1 MEAGRLIAWA
11 FPARNRRERNDTV
24 SSTLRLTTDRFHGT
38 RIHTMAAS
46 TSRNVIFAALAGNT
60 AIAVTKLAAA
70 LFTGSAAMMS
80 EAIHSA
86 VDTGNQ
92 ILLLIGL
99 KRAARPDTPDHPF
112 GHGLQLY
119 FYTFVVAVLIF
130 GVGAVISILHGIERI
145 RAPEAVQNPWVNY
158 LVLGLAV
165 LFEGASWF
173 VALRAFNHERA
184 GRPLLAAVR
193 NSKDP
198 TVFTV
203 LFEDTA
209 ALAGLVVALVG
220 VAASQVFGLPVL
232 DGVAS
237 VVIGVILAV
246 TAGFLAFESQS
257 LLTGEAADPATRDGI
272 AAVARA
278 EPGVVGLNDARTMHF
293 GPNEILVV
301 LSLDFDDAL
310 SAAQVEN
317 TVARLEHRIRA
328 AYPQA
333 GRIYVEAQSAAS
345 HAAIRAAVIAGGGPG
360 SLVSEVPDGEG
371 GDISVA

>member
-1 MEAGRLIAWA
+1 
-11 FPARNRRERNDTV
+11 
-24 SSTLRLTTDRFHGT
+24 
-38 RIHTMAAS
+38 MAAS

-60 AIAVTKLAAA
+60 AIAITKLVAA

-99 KRAARPDTPDHPF
+99 RRAARPATEAHPF

-130 GVGAVISILHGIERI
+130 GVGAVISIQHGIERI
-145 RAPEAVQNPWVNY
+145 QHPEAIASPWVNY
-158 LVLGLAV
+158 LVLGLAI
-165 LFEGASWF
+165 LFEGASWW
-173 VALRAFNHERA
+173 VALRAFNRERA
-184 GRPLLAAVR
+184 GRPWLGTVR

-209 ALAGLVVALVG
+209 ALSGLVVALIG
-220 VAASQVFGLPVL
+220 LAASQMLDMPVL

-237 VVIGVILAV
+237 VVIGLILAI

-257 LLTGEAADPATRDGI
+257 LLTGEAADPETREGI
-272 AAVARA
+272 VALARV
-278 EPGVVGLNDARTMHF
+278 EPGVIGINDARTMHF
-293 GPNEILVV
+293 GPNEVLVV

-328 AYPQA
+328 AFPQA
-333 GRIYVEAQSAAS
+333 GRIYIEAQSAAN
-345 HAAIRAAVIAGGGPG
+345 HAAVHAAVLAAGGPA
-360 SLVSEVPDGEG
+360 SLLRDVPDGLG
-371 GDISVA
+371 GDIPAA

>member
-1 MEAGRLIAWA
+1 
-11 FPARNRRERNDTV
+11 
-24 SSTLRLTTDRFHGT
+24 
-38 RIHTMAAS
+38 MAAS
-46 TSRNVIFAALAGNT
+46 TSKNVIFAALAGNL
-60 AIAVTKLAAA
+60 AIAVTKLGAA

-92 ILLLIGL
+92 IILLIGL
-99 KRAARPDTPDHPF
+99 KRAARPATASHPF

-130 GVGAVISILHGIERI
+130 GVGAVISITHGIERI
-145 RAPEAVQNPWVNY
+145 QSPEPIENPWVNY
-158 LVLGLAV
+158 VVLGLSV
-165 LFEGASWF
+165 LFEGASWL
-173 VALRAFNHERA
+173 VALKAFNRERE
-184 GRPLLAAVR
+184 GRPFFSVIR
-193 NSKDP
+193 SSTDP

-209 ALAGLVVALVG
+209 ALMGLVVALVG
-220 VAASQVFGLPVL
+220 VVCSQVFDLPVL

-237 VVIGVILAV
+237 VVIGVILAL

-272 AAVARA
+272 TAIARA
-278 EPGVVGLNDARTMHF
+278 EPGVIGLNDARTMHF
-293 GPNEILVV
+293 GPNEILVC
-301 LSLDFDDAL
+301 LSLDFDDDL
-310 SAAQVEN
+310 TAARVED

-333 GRIYVEAQSAAS
+333 GRIYVEAQSQAS
-345 HAAIRAAVIAGGGPG
+345 HAAVRAAVIAGGGAG
-360 SLVSEVPDGEG
+360 ALVDQVPEVVSSRP
-371 GDISVA
+371 AR

>member
-1 MEAGRLIAWA
+1 MVA
-11 FPARNRRERNDTV
+11 PALAASGAH
-24 SSTLRLTTDRFHGT
+24 SSFQPHHALPHRDR
-38 RIHTMAAS
+38 MAAS

-60 AIAVTKLAAA
+60 AIAITKFVAA

-99 KRAARPDTPDHPF
+99 RRAARPATESHPF

-130 GVGAVISILHGIERI
+130 GVGAVVSILHGIERI
-145 RAPEAVQNPWVNY
+145 GAPEPIERPWINY

-165 LFEGASWF
+165 LFEGASWL
-173 VALRAFNHERA
+173 VALKAFNKERG
-184 GRPLLAAVR
+184 GRPFFGVIR
-193 NSKDP
+193 SSKDP

-220 VAASQVFGLPVL
+220 VACSHLLNLPVV

-237 VVIGVILAV
+237 VVIGAILAL

-272 AAVARA
+272 RAIAEA
-278 EPGVVGLNDARTMHF
+278 EPGVEGLNDARTMHF
-293 GPNEILVV
+293 GPNEILVA
-301 LSLDFDDAL
+301 LSLDFRNDL
-310 SAAQVEN
+310 SAAEVED
-317 TVARLEHRIRA
+317 TVARLEQKIRA

-333 GRIYVEAQSAAS
+333 GRIYVEAQSFAS
-345 HAAIRAAVIAGGGPG
+345 HSAVRAAVIAGGGPG
-360 SLVSEVPDGEG
+360 ALVSEVPAPR
-371 GDISVA
+371 SVD